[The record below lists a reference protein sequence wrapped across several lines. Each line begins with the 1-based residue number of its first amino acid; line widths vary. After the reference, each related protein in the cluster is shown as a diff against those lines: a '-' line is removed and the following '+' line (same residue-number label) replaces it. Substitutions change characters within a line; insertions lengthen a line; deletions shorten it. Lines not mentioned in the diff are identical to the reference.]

1 LTAKVLISNIEILQE
16 VLLKKLFRNK
26 IYIMHTPPFLRYFPL
41 VLTVSVLQGCV
52 LLKPISEAYSNKP
65 EPVYC
70 EARPTVAA
78 PPPVAAAAP
87 EPAPAPA
94 PIVVVNSAPASGI
107 NWLWP
112 ADGRVITNFDGRT
125 MKGINFQGAVG
136 DPVYAVA
143 DGVVVYAGNGLK
155 QPGKF
160 IIIKHNDI
168 YLSAYAYNRKILV
181 KENEKVVQGQRIAE
195 MGNSAT
201 KNAKLY
207 FEVREVGK
215 LVDPLNY
222 LPSR

>member
-1 LTAKVLISNIEILQE
+1 MYTQQ
-16 VLLKKLFRNK
+16 
-26 IYIMHTPPFLRYFPL
+26 FLRYFS
-41 VLTVSVLQGCV
+41 LTVMVAALHGCV
-52 LLKPISEAYSNKP
+52 LLKPISEATAKP

-78 PPPVAAAAP
+78 PPPAPVAAA
-87 EPAPAPA
+87 PAPAPA
-94 PIVVVNSAPASGI
+94 PAPVVAINSAPSNVI

-112 ADGRVITNFDGRT
+112 ADGKVLSNFDGKA

-143 DGVVVYAGNGLK
+143 DGVVVYAGNGIK

-168 YLSAYAYNRKILV
+168 YLSAYANNRKILV
-181 KENEKVVQGQRIAE
+181 KENEKVSQGQRIAE
-195 MGNSAT
+195 MGNSST

-222 LPSR
+222 LPNR